1 MDELVDP
8 YWVSLFT
15 KLKNLDFC
23 VIENI
28 YIDVG
33 VDKLNVKL
41 STGRHRE
48 NNNDDEIDIELN
60 KEDDVGHDD
69 KTK

>member
-1 MDELVDP
+1 
-8 YWVSLFT
+8 
-15 KLKNLDFC
+15 
-23 VIENI
+23 
-28 YIDVG
+28 
-33 VDKLNVKL
+33 L

-69 KTK
+69 KKKIKREDSN